1 MVLPYYSTSRA
12 KTLFENE
19 KKPALSRRLCLQS
32 GTSKND
38 VLINHMNRFF
48 ANLDGLIDHDEV
60 ISMHQYIQHGKISCL
75 SHSLYVAY
83 SSFRACE
90 ILKLDARSAAR
101 GAMLHDFFLYDWH
114 VPGYSEGLH
123 GFSHPRVAH
132 QNAKKHFTLNAIE
145 EEIILKHMF
154 PLTLSPPKKRE
165 AIVVTLVDKWC
176 TVRETLHL
184 ENRKICDLTLKIALN
199 QK

>member
-1 MVLPYYSTSRA
+1 MKDIKKRTST
-12 KTLFENE
+12 E
-19 KKPALSRRLCLQS
+19 
-32 GTSKND
+32 D
-38 VLINHMNRFF
+38 VLFQNLVRFF
-48 ANLDGLIDHDEV
+48 NTLDGIIDHESV
-60 ISMHQYIQHGKISCL
+60 QSMHNYIQHGKITCL

-90 ILKLDARSAAR
+90 ILGFDARSAAR

-114 VPGYSEGLH
+114 VPGNSEGLH

-132 QNAKKHFTLNAIE
+132 QNAKKHFEINAIE

-154 PLTLSPPKKRE
+154 PLTLSPPRKRE
-165 AIVVTLVDKWC
+165 AIIVTLVDKWC

-184 ENRKICDLTLKIALN
+184 ENRKICDLTLKMALIKSDEAN
-199 QK
+199 D